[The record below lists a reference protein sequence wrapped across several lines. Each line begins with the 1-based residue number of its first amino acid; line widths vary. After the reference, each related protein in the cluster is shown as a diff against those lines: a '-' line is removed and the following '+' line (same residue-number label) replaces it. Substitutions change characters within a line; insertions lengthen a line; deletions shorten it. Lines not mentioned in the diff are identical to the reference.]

1 MPSPS
6 QILRELAEAAILW
19 RATKAQY
26 LDLADRKTAK
36 PADVAA
42 ARKRHMQA
50 VARLDTATLAFE
62 RLQLAVKNG
71 ARGMV
76 KKAIPWKKIV
86 DGVAAAATI
95 VSKATDNGGHPP
107 SKFVEAQV
115 IDMPVDK

>member
-1 MPSPS
+1 MPSPP

-19 RATKAQY
+19 RVTKAHY

-36 PADVAA
+36 DTEVAA

-62 RLQLAVKNG
+62 RLQLSFKNG
-71 ARGMV
+71 ARGVV

-95 VSKATDNGGHPP
+95 VSKATDSGGPP
-107 SKFVEAQV
+107 SKFVEAKV